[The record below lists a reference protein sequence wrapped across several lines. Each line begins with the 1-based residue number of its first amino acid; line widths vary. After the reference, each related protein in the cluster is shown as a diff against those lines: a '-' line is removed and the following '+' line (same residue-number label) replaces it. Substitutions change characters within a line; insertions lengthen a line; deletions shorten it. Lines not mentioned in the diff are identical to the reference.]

1 MKLHG
6 TLIEKLLK
14 IYEINSG
21 WSEERKL
28 KQALRDLN
36 VTVYTQQS
44 GGQVL
49 VCADDLDNK
58 RTGEK

>member
-28 KQALRDLN
+28 KEALRNLN

-44 GGQVL
+44 GDKVL
-49 VCADDLDNK
+49 VCADDLENQ
-58 RTGEK
+58 RSGEK

>member
-1 MKLHG
+1 MKLHH

-28 KQALRDLN
+28 KQALNDLE

-49 VCADDLDNK
+49 VSTEDLETAT
-58 RTGEK
+58 TGEN